1 MLNQA
6 PKNLENEHELIELS
20 KAGNANALNELM
32 AHYQTRIYSF
42 IMAKGI
48 KCHHD
53 IEDLVQDTFIQ
64 IYKSIRSFEFRS
76 KFSSWVLGIA
86 LNIVRN
92 HVNRSVQYKYN
103 FVDVADTVLQDENTN
118 SEPEQALMSKQ
129 SLATVNAQIQT
140 LPEHLSE
147 CLQLTCVQGISYS
160 LAANKLALSVAN
172 LKTRLFRARKELK
185 HKICESLSM
194 TKQPDL
200 HTSIFSI

>member
-6 PKNLENEHELIELS
+6 PQNLDNENELIALS

-32 AHYQTRIYSF
+32 THYQTRIYSF

-64 IYKSIRSFEFRS
+64 IFKSITSFEFRS

-92 HVNRSVQYKYN
+92 HVNRSAKYKYN
-103 FVDVADTVLQDENTN
+103 FVDVADTTLEDENVN
-118 SEPEQALMSKQ
+118 NEPESALMSRQ
-129 SLATVNAQIQT
+129 TLETVNAQVQS

-185 HKICESLSM
+185 HKICEPFLM
-194 TKQPDL
+194 KKQPDSYN
-200 HTSIFSI
+200 SILSI